1 MGGLSVSLKP
11 IKKSDAKKLDKMKA
25 KKRTTELTELPPRI
39 LIVSEGTKT
48 EPYYFE
54 ILAEKIN
61 SKSSKMTSGARVVVE
76 VEGTG
81 RNTTGLYS
89 HLENKY
95 TSADLANYKQIWLV
109 YDKDDFPKDRF
120 DNAASKAKERNN
132 SKFNAAWSNQS
143 FELWLVWHFQDYYVE
158 SHRKEYIKVL
168 DKYVSHYEKGD
179 KEVYYYILKNGDIK
193 EAIKRAKRQEKMYVD
208 DGVIVPSQMKCAST
222 VYKLVEELMKYIN

>member
-1 MGGLSVSLKP
+1 MSLKP

-109 YDKDDFPKDRF
+109 
-120 DNAASKAKERNN
+120 
-132 SKFNAAWSNQS
+132 
-143 FELWLVWHFQDYYVE
+143 WHFQDYCAE
-158 SHRKEYIKVL
+158 SHRKEYINVL

-222 VYKLVEELMKYIN
+222 VYKLVEELMQYIN